1 MSKPAPPSGLVAAS
15 VGGDRIDLT
24 WEAPPGATGG
34 IYRVYWDQGSG
45 YRMYTLRTTVPGDR
59 HSDVGLRPSTTY
71 CYFVTTF
78 DGETES
84 SPVGVRVETH
94 SWLRLPL
101 TRLTMPANADTTAP
115 PTRVPLATPSAPSPL
130 PQPAEVILGLMGSND
145 YVDDL
150 GNLHLVGEVHN
161 DMQYN
166 VDEIRVRV
174 TFYDDS
180 GNVLET
186 VTDSALLDLLV
197 PGQTSPFLIVW
208 EDPGEWKR
216 YSLRAAARPT
226 TSRPTE
232 GLTLVHSYAR
242 LDENGLYHVVGTLRN
257 DGLTT
262 PYYVRVVVSLYDSFG
277 RISNAGFVYAKPS
290 RVPPGTA
297 ATFDCPFEY
306 YPYNAEH
313 LVQMSER

>member
-1 MSKPAPPSGLVAAS
+1 
-15 VGGDRIDLT
+15 
-24 WEAPPGATGG
+24 
-34 IYRVYWDQGSG
+34 
-45 YRMYTLRTTVPGDR
+45 MYALRTSVRGEM
-59 HSDVGLRPSTTY
+59 HSDFGLRASTTY
-71 CYFVTTF
+71 RYFVTTF

-84 SPVGVRVETH
+84 SPVGVQAETY

-101 TRLTMPANADTTAP
+101 TRLTMPANADTTGPA
-115 PTRVPLATPSAPSPL
+115 TRVPQATPSAPSAL

-161 DMQYN
+161 DMQYS

-197 PGQTSPFLIVW
+197 PGQTSPFLIVR
-208 EDPGEWKR
+208 ENPGEWTR

-277 RISNAGFVYAKPS
+277 RISNAGFVYARPS

-313 LVQMSER
+313 VVQMSER

>member
-1 MSKPAPPSGLVAAS
+1 
-15 VGGDRIDLT
+15 
-24 WEAPPGATGG
+24 
-34 IYRVYWDQGSG
+34 
-45 YRMYTLRTTVPGDR
+45 
-59 HSDVGLRPSTTY
+59 
-71 CYFVTTF
+71 
-78 DGETES
+78 
-84 SPVGVRVETH
+84 
-94 SWLRLPL
+94 
-101 TRLTMPANADTTAP
+101 
-115 PTRVPLATPSAPSPL
+115 
-130 PQPAEVILGLMGSND
+130 LGLMGSND

-161 DMQYN
+161 DVQYN

-180 GNVLET
+180 GDVLES
-186 VTDSALLDLLV
+186 VTGSALLDLLV
-197 PGQTSPFLIVW
+197 PGQRSPFVIVW
-208 EDPGEWKR
+208 ESPGEWKR
-216 YSLRAAARPT
+216 YSLRATARPT

-262 PYYVRVVVSLYDSFG
+262 PYFIRAVISLYDSFG
-277 RISNAGFVYAKPS
+277 RISNAGFAYARPS

-306 YPYNAEH
+306 YPYQAEH
-313 LVQMSER
+313 LVQMSEQ